1 MVSGSLSMMA
11 KSPKNFL
18 VQYDKL
24 ATITMK
30 DNMDTTIAMA
40 VVEIIILIW
49 TVTSPPVT
57 GVGES
62 TGTNTY
68 PGEAANCENY
78 EVNTASVATFKF
90 PGSNI

>member
-1 MVSGSLSMMA
+1 MMA
-11 KSPKNFL
+11 KSPKSLL
-18 VQYDKL
+18 VQYDKV
-24 ATITMK
+24 ARTVTMT